1 MCVAVTLWNKD
12 SSATVFVF
20 VRVGCLLPGDSVLDS
35 FSVPWTLVMGKS
47 QRTAFCA
54 TSKCP
59 HSFQFELQPVEI
71 VGPFIHPLNIYK
83 PRKYLKVRKKS
94 MHTRVR
100 FTLLGSVSLLVFML
114 CVEDC
119 DPMKHLETLKSFSW
133 LLAAD
138 QGPSGCMLI
147 PSFKV
152 TARARSNNARL
163 KCIVY

>member
-1 MCVAVTLWNKD
+1 M
-12 SSATVFVF
+12 
-20 VRVGCLLPGDSVLDS
+20 LPGDSVFDS
-35 FSVPWTLVMGKS
+35 LSVLWTLIIGKS
-47 QRTAFCA
+47 QRAAFCA

-83 PRKYLKVRKKS
+83 PRKYLKVHKKS

-100 FTLLGSVSLLVFML
+100 FALLGSVSSLVFML
-114 CVEDC
+114 CVGDC
-119 DPMKHLETLKSFSW
+119 GPMNHLQTLKSFSR
-133 LLAAD
+133 LHAD
-138 QGPSGCMLI
+138 RGPSSCMLI